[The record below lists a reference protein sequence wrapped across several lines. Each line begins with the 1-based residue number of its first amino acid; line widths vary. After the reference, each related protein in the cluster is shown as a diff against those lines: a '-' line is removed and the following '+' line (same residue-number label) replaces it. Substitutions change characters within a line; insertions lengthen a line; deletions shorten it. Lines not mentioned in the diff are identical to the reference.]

1 MATAAVAQTRLDR
14 LVTLLSS
21 GSTPAIRA
29 TAARQLGQIAAVRVR
44 GGEQSRSRQNLTQ
57 DDKSKE
63 QKNPSSS
70 IKKEEIEVENDEKKW
85 IETNDD
91 DDDDDEDTTTQASN
105 SRTIDDTS
113 SLYRGIEGDWDQAIF
128 LIARVLPHL
137 RSKTWD
143 TRVAAAQAIES
154 ICSAAGVWDPD
165 MEHDGTPIGAIKSE
179 DDQSSISDASALT
192 FDNFS
197 LSNVFLTG
205 KKLLAS
211 SGNEYDLPTFSSVE
225 ERLAHAKR
233 DMQRLGLG
241 SMAGVDVDLGV
252 DMEKELLGG
261 ETQQQQVERN
271 GSLSKSGTQT
281 PASSTHEETVP
292 QNAPEEV
299 DMSKLSARER
309 NQLKRKRKLESKS
322 GPLPSP
328 KIRIVESSS
337 NAQGAPTSVKTPT
350 NGAGDYLNAEGSST
364 LRPASPGE
372 QGALSPGGA
381 AIASA
386 ADATSLVVESDQWPF
401 TLVCAL
407 LLSDL
412 FSPKWEVRHGAALGL
427 RELLKLQGCSGGKV
441 WSEGVPKGEMQNDRK
456 PITNYQ
462 RHLQWSEDIAIRLLC
477 VLTLDRLGDFVF
489 DHVIAPVRETAGQA
503 LGSMMKWMEIG
514 SIMKAHRVLL
524 EMIRQDFLL
533 DEDASQIGSNALKA
547 KRGVKGYAWEVR
559 HAGLLGLRYEVTIRK
574 DVLEKNNQ
582 SGGILEDV
590 TRLAIICLRD
600 DDDDVRGVAAATLLP
615 IVDQIVARL
624 PDAVPTLLDQLWD
637 SLILLKDDLSSSTA
651 GVMDLLTKLV
661 EKPKVVAEHFMKSEQ
676 TTLKVVELIPRLYPF
691 FRHTIVSVRLAVL
704 NALLTF
710 LTNHAMP
717 TSWIDERLVRLSFQ
731 NLIVEE
737 RLSIREASLKVWTA
751 TLSSIVKNNK
761 VEKTIEPHIAK
772 FFSILMT
779 PLGSPID
786 FALFYKA
793 PNAFTSREHHN
804 VDKDILSQDIALVGV
819 DTVIRGRLGAA
830 KVLGTILAV
839 SPEAAGTATFGPA
852 LLDYLGS
859 TSALQKCLAGI
870 VVQEWAESLTRESK
884 DDEKDHDRS
893 LDMLQI
899 SSLCREVHE
908 KLLNILESAAPAT
921 YAEMVVML
929 QRIQRQSQALYVAFE
944 RDGKV
949 KKDRIPTLPSQVDPT
964 GQMQDAF
971 SIDTAKSVVSTAFEG
986 LSKHVSPKVKSTVQ
1000 PLLDDRRA
1008 RIITEIGFY
1017 QSIKD
1022 RQDNQVMASA
1032 AGAVIAIGALPAK
1045 LNPIIRS
1052 VMNSVKFE
1060 ENADLQ
1066 KRSGYSIANLIK
1078 LCQKP
1083 DARSNPSEKIVK
1095 NLCAFVCQD
1104 TTRTPVFEQAKQTLT
1119 GVYSLLKER
1128 EAQAALA
1135 AAGGPGRG
1143 RSKAAVLASLPDNDA
1158 NLTEEEREG
1167 KNIRRGAEF
1176 ALLEICNQFGD
1187 GLFDSLPI
1195 LWQSM
1200 TGSLI
1205 DTFSAPQGD
1214 VADSEGQSI
1223 IDCCAII
1230 KVVVP
1235 HLPEALHSRVI
1246 SQILP
1251 NLTQAIKSKY
1261 SVVRSIAAETL
1272 TILADSMLQDIML
1285 HIVKF
1290 ILPLLSDTGNASYRQ
1305 GASELISFIVDQL
1318 DLRILPYVIVLIV
1331 PILGRMSDP
1340 DEDVRLMA
1348 TNTFASLIKMVPLEA
1363 GLPDPPGLPDE
1374 LMTKRQDERQ
1384 FLSQL
1389 LDGNKVES
1397 YTLPVPI
1404 KADLRKYQ
1412 MEGVSW
1418 MAFLAKFQLHG
1429 ALCDDM
1435 GLGKTLQSICIL
1447 SSKHFERSQLVEGSQ
1462 STASRQLPSLI
1473 VCPPTLTGHWCHEI
1487 KQYATNLKPLL
1498 YAGQPAERIKL
1509 QKKISSHDC
1518 VVTSYDTI
1526 RNDIE
1531 FLSKI
1536 EWLYC
1541 ILDEGHIIKSA
1552 KTKTTKAVKQIRA
1565 EHRLILSGT
1574 PIQNN
1579 VLELWSLFDFLMPG
1593 FLGTEKQFMERYGRP
1608 ILASRDAKVTA
1619 KEHERASLA
1628 LESLHKQVLPFLL
1641 RRMKEDVL
1649 ADLPPKIIQD
1659 IGCEMSNVQRQLY
1672 DEYMRQQK
1680 VEEFDDSNLEQEG
1693 SSQEKQH
1700 IFQTLQYLRKLV
1712 CHPSMVF
1719 DRSKERHKEIEQGLI
1734 RSGKSLNDIENA
1746 PKMLALK
1753 QLLQDCGIG
1762 NADQVT
1768 NSQDS
1773 LTAALQDDDTG
1784 GISQHRVLIFCQQR
1798 QMLDIIENDLFR
1810 KEMKSVTFSRL
1821 DGSVSSD
1828 KRFEIVQ
1835 RFNSDPSIDV
1845 LLLTTSV
1852 GGLGLTLTGAD
1863 TVIFVE
1869 HDWNPMKDMQAMDRA
1884 HRLGQKKV
1892 VNVYRLITKDTLEEQ
1907 IMGLQRFKLNV
1918 AGNIVNQQNKG
1929 MDSMETDQILDL
1941 FNANKGA
1948 NHDDQN
1954 NPTDANAVKGKGTIS
1969 QKALLASLEAMPD
1982 TGDDYAG
1989 LQDWSAS

>member
-1 MATAAVAQTRLDR
+1 MAATAAVAQTRLDR

-44 GGEQSRSRQNLTQ
+44 SGEQARGRQHITQ
-57 DDKSKE
+57 
-63 QKNPSSS
+63 QQQAQQIPSV
-70 IKKEEIEVENDEKKW
+70 KTEE
-85 IETNDD
+85 
-91 DDDDDEDTTTQASN
+91 DDDDEDKKWINTTDSSDTTAQPAN
-105 SRTIDDTS
+105 TRTIDDSTS
-113 SLYRGIEGDWDQAIF
+113 TYRGIEGDWDQAIF
-128 LIARVLPHL
+128 LLARVLPHL

-143 TRVAAAQAIES
+143 TRVAAAQAIEA
-154 ICSAAGVWDPD
+154 ICSASGIWDPD
-165 MEHDGTPIGAIKSE
+165 VKHEDAYIQTQSTEAGPSSNNSE
-179 DDQSSISDASALT
+179 ASLLS

-211 SGNEYDLPTFSSVE
+211 AGNEYDLPTFSSVE

-261 ETQQQQVERN
+261 ETQQHQGEQS
-271 GSLSKSGTQT
+271 GSVPKSGTQT
-281 PASSTHEETVP
+281 PASSTVEDVTP
-292 QNAPEEV
+292 QIAPEEV

-309 NQLKRKRKLESKS
+309 NQLKRKRKLEGKS
-322 GPLPSP
+322 GPQPSP
-328 KIRIVESSS
+328 KIRVVEDQS
-337 NAQGAPTSVKTPT
+337 NAQGGATSIKTPT
-350 NGAGDYLNAEGSST
+350 NGSGDYLTAGNKSSLQAT
-364 LRPASPGE
+364 SPGGE

-386 ADATSLVVESDQWPF
+386 ADATSLVVKSDQWPF

-427 RELLKLQGCSGGKV
+427 RELLKLQGCSGGKML
-441 WSEGVPKGEMQNDRK
+441 GYTQQDEMQIDRK
-456 PITNYQ
+456 PITNTQ
-462 RHLQWSEDIAIRLLC
+462 RHLQWSEDIAVRLLC

-489 DHVIAPVRETAGQA
+489 DQVIAPVRETTGQA
-503 LGSMMKWMEIG
+503 LASLMKWMEIG
-514 SIMKAHRVLL
+514 SITKAHSVLL

-533 DEDASQIGSNALKA
+533 DGKSSQAESSALKA

-559 HAGLLGLRYEVTIRK
+559 HAGLLGLRYEVTVRK
-574 DVLEKNNQ
+574 DVLQ

-590 TRLAIICLRD
+590 TKLAIICLRD
-600 DDDDVRGVAAATLLP
+600 DDDDVRSVAAATLLP
-615 IVDQIVARL
+615 IVDQIVERM
-624 PDAVPTLLDQLWD
+624 PGNVPVLLDQLWN

-661 EKPKVVAEHFMKSEQ
+661 EKPKVVAEHLTKDQESARI
-676 TTLKVVELIPRLYPF
+676 VVELIPRLYPF

-710 LTNHAMP
+710 LSNPAMP
-717 TSWIDERLVRLSFQ
+717 TSWIDERLVRLAYQ

-737 RLSIREASLKVWTA
+737 RVSIREASLKVWT
-751 TLSSIVKNNK
+751 SSLAIIVKNGK

-772 FFSILMT
+772 FFTILMT
-779 PLGSPID
+779 PLGTPID

-793 PNAFTSREHHN
+793 PNAFTSREQHN
-804 VDKDILSQDIALVGV
+804 VDKDILTQDLALVGV

-830 KVLGTILAV
+830 KVLGSILAV
-839 SPEAAGTATFGPA
+839 SHEAAGSSTFGPA

-859 TSALQKCLAGI
+859 TSALQKCLASV
-870 VVQEWAESLTRESK
+870 VVQEWAEHLTRENTK
-884 DDEKDHDRS
+884 PKKEHDQS
-893 LDMLQI
+893 FDMLQH
-899 SSLCREVHE
+899 SPLAKDVHD
-908 KLLNILESAAPAT
+908 KLLNILESPAPST

-929 QRIQRQSQALYVAFE
+929 QRIQRQSQGLYTAFE

-949 KKDRIPTLPSQVDPT
+949 KKDRVPTLPSQVDPT
-964 GQMQDAF
+964 GQLRDGF
-971 SIDTAKSVVSTAFEG
+971 SIDTAKSVVSTGFEG
-986 LSKHVSPKVKSTVQ
+986 LSKHISAKVKNAVQ
-1000 PLLDDRRA
+1000 PALDDRRA
-1008 RIITEIGFY
+1008 KIITEIGFY

-1045 LNPIIRS
+1045 LNPVIRS

-1066 KRSGYSIANLIK
+1066 RRSAYAIANLIK

-1104 TTRTPVFEQAKQTLT
+1104 TTRTPVFDQAKQTLI
-1119 GVYSLLKER
+1119 GIYSLLKER

-1135 AAGGPGRG
+1135 ATGGPGRG
-1143 RSKAAVLASLPDNDA
+1143 KSKAAILAALPDSDV

-1167 KNIRRGAEF
+1167 RNIRRGAEF

-1187 GLFDSLPI
+1187 QLFDSLPT

-1205 DTFSAPQGD
+1205 DTFNAPQGD
-1214 VADSEGQSI
+1214 VVDAEGQAV

-1230 KVVVP
+1230 QVVVP
-1235 HLPEALHSRVI
+1235 HLPNTAHSRVT

-1251 NLTQAIKSKY
+1251 SLTQAIKSKY
-1261 SVVRSIAAETL
+1261 SVIRSNAAKTL
-1272 TILADSMLQDIML
+1272 TILADCMLQDVML
-1285 HIVKF
+1285 HVVKF
-1290 ILPLLSDTGNASYRQ
+1290 ILPLLSDSSNASYRQ
-1305 GASELISFIVDQL
+1305 GAAELISFIVDQL
-1318 DLRILPYVIVLIV
+1318 DLKILPYVIVLIV

-1363 GLPDPPGLPDE
+1363 GLPDPPGLPEE

-1389 LDGNKVES
+1389 LDGTKVES

-1447 SSKHFERSQLVEGSQ
+1447 SSKHFERAQLGEGSQ
-1462 STASRQLPSLI
+1462 SSTSRKLPSLI

-1498 YAGQPAERIKL
+1498 YAGQPAERAKL
-1509 QKKISSHDC
+1509 QKQIHSHDC
-1518 VVTSYDTI
+1518 IVTSYDTV
-1526 RNDIE
+1526 RNDID

-1541 ILDEGHIIKSA
+1541 ILDEGHVIKSA

-1659 IGCEMSNVQRQLY
+1659 IGCEMSVVQKQLY

-1680 VEEFDDSNLEQEG
+1680 SEEFDDSNLEREG
-1693 SSQEKQH
+1693 ASQEKQH

-1719 DRSKERHKEIEQGLI
+1719 NRSNARHKEIEQALI

-1746 PKMLALK
+1746 PKLLALK

-1762 NADQVT
+1762 GAEQVT
-1768 NSQDS
+1768 NSQDA
-1773 LTAALQDDDTG
+1773 LTAGLDDADSA

-1798 QMLDIIENDLFR
+1798 QMLDIIEKDLFQ
-1810 KEMKSVTFSRL
+1810 KDMKSVTFTRL
-1821 DGSVSSD
+1821 DGTVSSD

-1918 AGNIVNQQNKG
+1918 AGNIVNQQNKA

-1941 FNANKGA
+1941 FNADSG
-1948 NHDDQN
+1948 DDQKN
-1954 NPTDANAVKGKGTIS
+1954 SADPNAAKGKGGLS

>member
-44 GGEQSRSRQNLTQ
+44 SGEQSRNRQHVKQTN
-57 DDKSKE
+57 KAKE
-63 QKNPSSS
+63 QDEPTISS
-70 IKKEEIEVENDEKKW
+70 IKKEEIEEEDDKKW
-85 IETNDD
+85 IGTTESS
-91 DDDDDEDTTTQASN
+91 DTTAQAST
-105 SRTIDDTS
+105 SRTIDDS
-113 SLYRGIEGDWDQAIF
+113 SSTYRGIEGDWDQAIF

-154 ICSAAGVWDPD
+154 ICSASGIWDPD
-165 MEHDGTPIGAIKSE
+165 EEYDGAFIQAKVSE
-179 DDQSSISDASALT
+179 PGESPNNDASLLS
-192 FDNFS
+192 FENFS
-197 LSNVFLTG
+197 LSSVFTTG

-211 SGNEYDLPTFSSVE
+211 AGNEYDLPAFSSVE

-261 ETQQQQVERN
+261 ETQQQQQGEQN
-271 GSLSKSGTQT
+271 GSTSKSGTHT
-281 PASSTHEETVP
+281 PASSTVEDTTP

-309 NQLKRKRKLESKS
+309 NQLKRKRKLEGKA
-322 GPLPSP
+322 GPQPSP
-328 KIRIVESSS
+328 KIRVVEDPS
-337 NAQGAPTSVKTPT
+337 NAQGTTAIKTPI
-350 NGAGDYLNAEGSST
+350 NGSGDYLTAGNSSS
-364 LRPASPGE
+364 LRASSPGE
-372 QGALSPGGA
+372 QG
-381 AIASA
+381 
-386 ADATSLVVESDQWPF
+386 
-401 TLVCAL
+401 
-407 LLSDL
+407 
-412 FSPKWEVRHGAALGL
+412 
-427 RELLKLQGCSGGKV
+427 GKV
-441 WSEGVPKGEMQNDRK
+441 LSQIESKDEMQIDRK
-456 PITNYQ
+456 LITNTQ

-489 DHVIAPVRETAGQA
+489 DQVIAPVRETTGQA
-503 LGSMMKWMEIG
+503 LASLMKWMEIG
-514 SIMKAHRVLL
+514 SITKAHSVLL
-524 EMIRQDFLL
+524 DMIRQDFLL
-533 DEDASQIGSNALKA
+533 DDKSPQAEISALKA

-559 HAGLLGLRYEVTIRK
+559 HAGLLGLRYEVTVRK
-574 DVLEKNNQ
+574 DVLDNADQ
-582 SGGILEDV
+582 SADILSDV
-590 TRLAIICLRD
+590 TNLAIICLRD
-600 DDDDVRGVAAATLLP
+600 DDDDVRSVAAATLLP
-615 IVDQIVARL
+615 IVDQIVERMPNAI
-624 PDAVPTLLDQLWD
+624 PVLLDQLWN

-661 EKPKVVAEHFMKSEQ
+661 EKPKVVAEHFTKDQESAM
-676 TTLKVVELIPRLYPF
+676 KVVELIPRLYPF

-704 NALLTF
+704 NAILTF
-710 LTNHAMP
+710 LSNPAMP
-717 TSWIDERLVRLSFQ
+717 TSWIDERLVRLAYQ

-737 RLSIREASLKVWTA
+737 RLSIREASLKVWT
-751 TLSSIVKNNK
+751 SSLQIIVKNGK
-761 VEKTIEPHIAK
+761 VEKTIEPHITK
-772 FFSILMT
+772 FFTILMT
-779 PLGSPID
+779 PLGTAID

-793 PNAFTSREHHN
+793 PNAFTSREQHN
-804 VDKDILSQDIALVGV
+804 VDKDILTQDLALVGV

-830 KVLGTILAV
+830 KVLGSVLAV
-839 SPEAAGTATFGPA
+839 SPEAAGSSTFGPA
-852 LLDYLGS
+852 LLDYLAS
-859 TSALQKCLAGI
+859 SSALQKCLASV
-870 VVQEWAESLTRESK
+870 VVQEWAEYLTKESK
-884 DDEKDHDRS
+884 EPKKEHVES
-893 LDMLQI
+893 FDMLQH
-899 SSLCREVHE
+899 SSLARDVNG
-908 KLLNILESAAPAT
+908 KLLNILESPAPST

-929 QRIQRQSQALYVAFE
+929 QRIQRQSQGLYTAFE

-949 KKDRIPTLPSQVDPT
+949 KKDRIPILPSQVDPT
-964 GQMQDAF
+964 GQLRDGF
-971 SIDTAKSVVSTAFEG
+971 SIETAKSVVSTGFEG
-986 LSKHVSPKVKSTVQ
+986 LSKHVSPKVKNTVQ
-1000 PLLDDRRA
+1000 PALYDRRA
-1008 RIITEIGFY
+1008 KIITEIGFY

-1045 LNPIIRS
+1045 LNPVIRS

-1060 ENADLQ
+1060 ENEDLQ
-1066 KRSGYSIANLIK
+1066 RRSAYAIANLIK

-1095 NLCAFVCQD
+1095 NLSAFVCQD
-1104 TTRTPVFEQAKQTLT
+1104 TTRTPVFDQAKQTLT
-1119 GVYSLLKER
+1119 GIYSLLKER

-1135 AAGGPGRG
+1135 AVGGPGRG
-1143 RSKAAVLASLPDNDA
+1143 RSKATILASLPDSDV

-1187 GLFDSLPI
+1187 QLFDSLPI

-1205 DTFSAPQGD
+1205 DTFNVPEGD
-1214 VADSEGQSI
+1214 VIDTEGYKEQVQR
-1223 IDCCAII
+1223 D
-1230 KVVVP
+1230 
-1235 HLPEALHSRVI
+1235 
-1246 SQILP
+1246 Q
-1251 NLTQAIKSKY
+1251 IKSCKDIDNLGRLHVARCY
-1261 SVVRSIAAETL
+1261 ATRRQIHFAL
-1272 TILADSMLQDIML
+1272 LNDSR
-1285 HIVKF
+1285 
-1290 ILPLLSDTGNASYRQ
+1290 NASYRQ
-1305 GASELISFIVDQL
+1305 GAAELISFIVEQL
-1318 DLRILPYVIVLIV
+1318 DLKILPYVIVLIV
-1331 PILGRMSDP
+1331 PILGRMSDS

-1363 GLPDPPGLPDE
+1363 GLPDPPGLPEE

-1447 SSKHFERSQLVEGSQ
+1447 SSKHFERAQLAEESSQ
-1462 STASRQLPSLI
+1462 STASRKLPSLI

-1498 YAGQPAERIKL
+1498 YAGQPAERTRL
-1509 QKKISSHDC
+1509 QKQIHSHDC
-1518 VVTSYDTI
+1518 IVTSYDTI
-1526 RNDIE
+1526 RNDID

-1541 ILDEGHIIKSA
+1541 ILDEGHVIKSA

-1649 ADLPPKIIQD
+1649 SDLPPKIIQD
-1659 IGCEMSNVQRQLY
+1659 IGCEMSMLQKQLY

-1680 VEEFDDSNLEQEG
+1680 PEEFDDSNLEREG
-1693 SSQEKQH
+1693 ASQEKQH

-1719 DRSKERHKEIEQGLI
+1719 DRSNGRHKDIEQALV

-1746 PKMLALK
+1746 PKLLALK

-1762 NADQVT
+1762 GADQGN
-1768 NSQDS
+1768 NSQDV
-1773 LTAALQDDDTG
+1773 LDDADSAG
-1784 GISQHRVLIFCQQR
+1784 VSQHRVLIFCQQR
-1798 QMLDIIENDLFR
+1798 QMLDIIEKDLFQ
-1810 KEMKSVTFSRL
+1810 KDMKSVTFTRL
-1821 DGSVSSD
+1821 DGTVSSD

-1918 AGNIVNQQNKG
+1918 AGNIVNQQNKA

-1941 FNANKGA
+1941 FNANSGVNGDNSA
-1948 NHDDQN
+1948 
-1954 NPTDANAVKGKGTIS
+1954 DANVAAIKGKGGIS

>member
-44 GGEQSRSRQNLTQ
+44 SGEQSRNRQHVKQTN
-57 DDKSKE
+57 KAKE
-63 QKNPSSS
+63 QDEPTISS
-70 IKKEEIEVENDEKKW
+70 IKKEEIEEEDDKKW
-85 IETNDD
+85 IGTTESS
-91 DDDDDEDTTTQASN
+91 DTTAQAST
-105 SRTIDDTS
+105 SRTIDDS
-113 SLYRGIEGDWDQAIF
+113 SSTYRGIEGDWDQAIF

-154 ICSAAGVWDPD
+154 ICSASGIWDPD
-165 MEHDGTPIGAIKSE
+165 EEYDGAFIQAKVSE
-179 DDQSSISDASALT
+179 PGESPNNDASLLS
-192 FDNFS
+192 FENFS
-197 LSNVFLTG
+197 LSSVFTTG

-211 SGNEYDLPTFSSVE
+211 AGNEYDLPAFSSVE

-261 ETQQQQVERN
+261 ETQQQQQGEQN
-271 GSLSKSGTQT
+271 GSTSKSGTHT
-281 PASSTHEETVP
+281 PASSTVEDTTP

-309 NQLKRKRKLESKS
+309 NQLKRKRKLEGKA
-322 GPLPSP
+322 GPQPSP
-328 KIRIVESSS
+328 KIRVVEDPS
-337 NAQGAPTSVKTPT
+337 NAQGTTAIKTPI
-350 NGAGDYLNAEGSST
+350 NGSGDYLTAGNSSS
-364 LRPASPGE
+364 LRASSPGE

-386 ADATSLVVESDQWPF
+386 ADATSLVVKSDQWPF

-441 WSEGVPKGEMQNDRK
+441 LSQIESKDEMQIDRK
-456 PITNYQ
+456 LITNTQ

-489 DHVIAPVRETAGQA
+489 DQVIAPVRETTGQA
-503 LGSMMKWMEIG
+503 LASLMKWMEIG
-514 SIMKAHRVLL
+514 SITKAHSVLL
-524 EMIRQDFLL
+524 DMIRQDFLL
-533 DEDASQIGSNALKA
+533 DDKSPQAEISALKA

-559 HAGLLGLRYEVTIRK
+559 HAGLLGLRYEVTVRK
-574 DVLEKNNQ
+574 DVLDNADQ
-582 SGGILEDV
+582 SADILSDV
-590 TRLAIICLRD
+590 TNLAIICLRD
-600 DDDDVRGVAAATLLP
+600 DDDDVRSVAAATLLP
-615 IVDQIVARL
+615 IVDQIVERMPNAI
-624 PDAVPTLLDQLWD
+624 PVLLDQLWN

-661 EKPKVVAEHFMKSEQ
+661 EKPKVVAEHFTKDQESAM
-676 TTLKVVELIPRLYPF
+676 KVVELIPRLYPF

-704 NALLTF
+704 NAILTF
-710 LTNHAMP
+710 LSNPAMP
-717 TSWIDERLVRLSFQ
+717 TSWIDERLVRLAYQ

-737 RLSIREASLKVWTA
+737 RLSIREASLKVWT
-751 TLSSIVKNNK
+751 SSLQIIVKNGK
-761 VEKTIEPHIAK
+761 VEKTIEPHITK
-772 FFSILMT
+772 FFTILMT
-779 PLGSPID
+779 PLGTAID

-793 PNAFTSREHHN
+793 PNAFTSREQHN
-804 VDKDILSQDIALVGV
+804 VDKDILTQDLALVGV

-830 KVLGTILAV
+830 KVLGSVLAV
-839 SPEAAGTATFGPA
+839 SPEAAGSSTFGPA
-852 LLDYLGS
+852 LLDYLAS
-859 TSALQKCLAGI
+859 SSALQKCLASV
-870 VVQEWAESLTRESK
+870 VVQEWAEYLTKESK
-884 DDEKDHDRS
+884 EPKKEHVES
-893 LDMLQI
+893 FDMLQH
-899 SSLCREVHE
+899 SSLARDVNG
-908 KLLNILESAAPAT
+908 KLLNILESPAPST

-929 QRIQRQSQALYVAFE
+929 QRIQRQSQGLYTAFE

-949 KKDRIPTLPSQVDPT
+949 KKDRIPILPSQVDPT
-964 GQMQDAF
+964 GQLRDGF
-971 SIDTAKSVVSTAFEG
+971 SIETAKSVVSTGFEG
-986 LSKHVSPKVKSTVQ
+986 LSKHVSPKVKNTVQ
-1000 PLLDDRRA
+1000 PALYDRRA
-1008 RIITEIGFY
+1008 KIITEIGFY

-1045 LNPIIRS
+1045 LNPVIRS

-1060 ENADLQ
+1060 ENEDLQ
-1066 KRSGYSIANLIK
+1066 RRSAYAIANLIK

-1095 NLCAFVCQD
+1095 NLSAFVCQD
-1104 TTRTPVFEQAKQTLT
+1104 TTRTPVFDQAKQTLT
-1119 GVYSLLKER
+1119 GIYSLLKER

-1135 AAGGPGRG
+1135 AVGGPGRG
-1143 RSKAAVLASLPDNDA
+1143 RSKATILASLPDSDV

-1187 GLFDSLPI
+1187 QLFDSLPI

-1205 DTFSAPQGD
+1205 DTFNVPEGD
-1214 VADSEGQSI
+1214 VIDTEGQAI

-1230 KVVVP
+1230 QVVVP
-1235 HLPEALHSRVI
+1235 NLPSTAHSRVT

-1251 NLTQAIKSKY
+1251 SLTQAIKSKY
-1261 SVVRSIAAETL
+1261 SVIRSRAAKTL
-1272 TILADSMLQDIML
+1272 TILADCMLQDVML
-1285 HIVKF
+1285 HVVKF
-1290 ILPLLSDTGNASYRQ
+1290 ILPLLNDSRNASYRQ
-1305 GASELISFIVDQL
+1305 GAAELISFIVEQL
-1318 DLRILPYVIVLIV
+1318 DLKILPYVIVLIV
-1331 PILGRMSDP
+1331 PILGRMSDS

-1363 GLPDPPGLPDE
+1363 GLPDPPGLPEE

-1447 SSKHFERSQLVEGSQ
+1447 SSKHFERAQLAEESSQ
-1462 STASRQLPSLI
+1462 STASRKLPSLI

-1498 YAGQPAERIKL
+1498 YAGQPAERTRL
-1509 QKKISSHDC
+1509 QKQIHSHDC
-1518 VVTSYDTI
+1518 IVTSYDTI
-1526 RNDIE
+1526 RNDID

-1541 ILDEGHIIKSA
+1541 ILDEGHVIKSA

-1649 ADLPPKIIQD
+1649 SDLPPKIIQD
-1659 IGCEMSNVQRQLY
+1659 IGCEMSMLQKQLY

-1680 VEEFDDSNLEQEG
+1680 PEEFDDSNLEREG
-1693 SSQEKQH
+1693 ASQEKQH

-1719 DRSKERHKEIEQGLI
+1719 DRSNGRHKDIEQALV

-1746 PKMLALK
+1746 PKLLALK

-1762 NADQVT
+1762 GADQGN
-1768 NSQDS
+1768 NSQDV
-1773 LTAALQDDDTG
+1773 LDDADSAG
-1784 GISQHRVLIFCQQR
+1784 VSQHRVLIFCQQR
-1798 QMLDIIENDLFR
+1798 QMLDIIEKDLFQ
-1810 KEMKSVTFSRL
+1810 KDMKSVTFTRL
-1821 DGSVSSD
+1821 DGTVSSD

-1918 AGNIVNQQNKG
+1918 AGNIVNQQNKA

-1941 FNANKGA
+1941 FNANSGVNGDNSA
-1948 NHDDQN
+1948 
-1954 NPTDANAVKGKGTIS
+1954 DANVAAIKGKGGIS